1 MEMHLKSPSFSHES
15 KPQIL
20 PLTGMR
26 ICSGDL
32 GRRVSSDPSDCLLG
46 QYMGSLPRPLFSSA
60 ATGYV
65 AVGVFFVLS
74 GFILALNYPLTGNLG
89 ELEENP
95 LRNSALGAHLS
106 CLSTRHFSCHT
117 CKTPHTSPNS
127 GGRTRPL
134 TNLSSAIVVAGCR
147 SYLEQAG
154 QVPIE

>member
-1 MEMHLKSPSFSHES
+1 MEMHLKSLSFRHDS

-26 ICSGDL
+26 IVL
-32 GRRVSSDPSDCLLG
+32 AMWVVVFHQIPSDCLLG

-147 SYLEQAG
+147 SYLE
-154 QVPIE
+154 